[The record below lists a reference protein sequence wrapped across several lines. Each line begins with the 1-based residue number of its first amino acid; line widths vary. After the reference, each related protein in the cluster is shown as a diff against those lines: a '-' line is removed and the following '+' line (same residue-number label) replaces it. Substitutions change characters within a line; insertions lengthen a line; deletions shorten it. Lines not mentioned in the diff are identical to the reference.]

1 MALVNRQNN
10 LFAAEDWKVAYKAFS
25 EVNFQAYDY
34 DTIRAALVE
43 YVRVN
48 YPESFNDYIE
58 SSEFI
63 AIIELLAY
71 LSQSLTFRMDLNS
84 RENFLE
90 TAERRD
96 SVFKLAR
103 QLGYNPR
110 RNVPASGLM
119 KVVSV
124 RTNEPIT
131 DSLGNELNN
140 VNIYWDDANNP
151 DGYEQFITILNAAM
165 NSANRFSTPVQS
177 GTVGGVA
184 TDIYEINTPVTAPI
198 AYDFKLVVSGVN
210 RGFQVVNPTIS
221 NGVFEE
227 LHPDSLNNFNL
238 IYRNDGTGISSINS
252 GFFVMFKQGTLS
264 SVDYNYTTAVQ
275 SRTQDITVQG
285 INETDVFVQEI
296 NSDGSTIA
304 KWTQIP
310 NTVGQ
315 TLNYNDL
322 AFGIRTLYAVENL
335 SNAGIKLRFPDG
347 NFGDIPFGLFRTFYR
362 VSDPENF
369 VLAPEDA
376 RNIIVT
382 IPYVNAKGTS
392 FNLTVTFSLQ
402 ASVNK

>member
-25 EVNFQAYDY
+25 EVNFQAYDF

-48 YPESFNDYIE
+48 YPETFNDYTE

-110 RNVPASGLM
+110 RNIPASGLM
-119 KVVSV
+119 KVVAV
-124 RTNEPIT
+124 RTNEPLR
-131 DSLGNELNN
+131 DSLGNDINN
-140 VNIYWDDANNP
+140 TNVFWDDANNP
-151 DGYEQFITILNAAM
+151 DGYEQFITILNSAM
-165 NSANRFSTPVQS
+165 NSANRFSTPAKS
-177 GTVGGVA
+177 GTVGGIA
-184 TDIYEINTPVTAPI
+184 TDLYELNTPLTAPV
-198 AYDFKLVVSGVN
+198 AYDFELQVSGTP
-210 RGFQVVNPTIS
+210 RSFQVVNPAIKE
-221 NGVFEE
+221 GVFSE
-227 LHPDSLNNFNL
+227 LHPDKLNNFNL
-238 IYRNDGTGISSINS
+238 VYRNDGTGISSINS
-252 GFFVMFKQGTLS
+252 GFFVMFKQGRLQST
-264 SVDYNYTTAVQ
+264 DYNYTDALQ
-275 SRTQDITVQG
+275 SRTQEVNIAD

-296 NSDGSTIA
+296 DGTGATLA

-322 AFGIRTLYAVENL
+322 AFGVRTLYAVENL
-335 SNAGIKLRFPDG
+335 NNAGIKLRFPDG
-347 NFGDIPFGLFRTFYR
+347 NFGDIPFGTFRTYYR
-362 VSDPENF
+362 TSDAE
-369 VLAPEDA
+369 
-376 RNIIVT
+376 
-382 IPYVNAKGTS
+382 S
-392 FNLTVTFSLQ
+392 FALSP
-402 ASVNK
+402 KRRRCYI